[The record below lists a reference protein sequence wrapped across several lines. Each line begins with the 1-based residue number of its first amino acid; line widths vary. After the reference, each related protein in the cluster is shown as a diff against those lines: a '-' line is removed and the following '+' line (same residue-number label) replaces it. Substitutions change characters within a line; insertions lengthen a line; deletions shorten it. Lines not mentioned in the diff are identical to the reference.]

1 MDIKTQDGNPVMFLV
16 FISAILTTILWIISL
31 FKIKDAQCGYTFTI
45 AIILLFTVLFAIF
58 AESVAEGSGKAQA
71 DTLRASRKDTKANKI
86 PNASQ
91 KDKLTTPTGK
101 PGGSDYQE

>member
-1 MDIKTQDGNPVMFLV
+1 M
-16 FISAILTTILWIISL
+16 
-31 FKIKDAQCGYTFTI
+31 
-45 AIILLFTVLFAIF
+45 FTVLFAIF

>member
-1 MDIKTQDGNPVMFLV
+1 MDIKTQAGNPVMFLV

-31 FKIKDAQCGYTFTI
+31 FKIKDVQSGYTFTI
-45 AIILLFTVLFAIF
+45 AIILWFKVLFANF
-58 AESVAEGSGKAQA
+58 AESVAEGCCKAQA

-101 PGGSDYQE
+101 PVGF